1 MFSSEASLLSTELPL
16 REKVIFCRNKPRFTL
31 RSTASN
37 NQATIQ
43 LETIQLETIQLET
56 IQLETIQLETIQK
69 ASINLV
75 TVY

>member
-31 RSTASN
+31 RSTTSN
-37 NQATIQ
+37 NQATIR
-43 LETIQLETIQLET
+43 LETIRLETIR
-56 IQLETIQLETIQK
+56 LETIQLETIQK